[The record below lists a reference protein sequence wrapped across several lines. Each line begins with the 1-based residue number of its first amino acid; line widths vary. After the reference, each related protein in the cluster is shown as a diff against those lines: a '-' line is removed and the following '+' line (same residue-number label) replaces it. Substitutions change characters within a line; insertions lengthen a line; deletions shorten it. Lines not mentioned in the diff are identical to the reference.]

1 MNGSSKGI
9 RRYGFHGINH
19 EYVAGRAA
27 QMLGKPLESLRLV
40 SCHLGNGCSLAA
52 IRDGHSI
59 DTSMGFTPLEGLMM
73 GTRCGSIDPGILT
86 YLMRSTHVT
95 GEQLDDILNKRSGLR
110 GISGTSSDMR
120 EIQDAMEQG
129 NELAQLA
136 FDMFVHRL
144 QSGIGSMAAVLGG
157 MDALIFTGGIGE
169 HSVEVREKTCA
180 NMEFL
185 GVQLDD
191 EQEHSSKTRRR
202 CGRGWLSCSRV
213 GDCCPGRLGDRARN
227 AGHSCRIDLAPAK
240 DTN

>member
-1 MNGSSKGI
+1 SAFAPLHNRAELEGMEIVDQVLGPVPQVAVFDTGFHSQMPLHATVYPGPYEWFEQGI

-27 QMLGKPLESLRLV
+27 QILGKRLESLKLV

-52 IRDGHSI
+52 IRDAHSI
-59 DTSMGFTPLEGLMM
+59 DTTMGFTPLEGLMM
-73 GTRCGSIDPGILT
+73 GTRCGSIDPGVLT
-86 YLMRSTHVT
+86 YLMRSTQIT

-120 EIQDAMEQG
+120 EIQTEVERG

-144 QSGIGSMAAVLGG
+144 RSGIGSMAAVLGG

-169 HSVEVREKTCA
+169 H
-180 NMEFL
+180 
-185 GVQLDD
+185 
-191 EQEHSSKTRRR
+191 
-202 CGRGWLSCSRV
+202 
-213 GDCCPGRLGDRARN
+213 
-227 AGHSCRIDLAPAK
+227 
-240 DTN
+240 